1 MKPTDFSYHLSNYL
15 AKYLPGVMGLSPNTI
30 LSYRDTFAALVCF
43 YESILL
49 IKAEKIC
56 LSDFNANHVIRY
68 LDWLE
73 NTRHNAVSTRNNR
86 LAAIHAFAK
95 YIERNLPERM
105 YDMQE
110 IVAIPL
116 KKGSSIP
123 PKYLSKDAL
132 QLLLSLPDRNA
143 SSGRRD
149 GTLLSLLYD
158 SGARAQELCD
168 IIVSDIRVEQP
179 STVKLKGKG
188 DKTRIVPLMPPMV
201 SLLRQYLKERGLIHP
216 DKGCLPLFINHC
228 GDKLTRKGVSHIL
241 EKYYQKAKLLYPG
254 VFAETIS
261 PHNLRHSK
269 SMHLLQSGVNLIYI
283 RDILGHSDIKTTE
296 IYARIDSEM
305 KRKALESVTVG
316 VASESQPVWQKDKGL
331 LDWLK
336 SLG

>member
-1 MKPTDFSYHLSNYL
+1 M
-15 AKYLPGVMGLSPNTI
+15 
-30 LSYRDTFAALVCF
+30 
-43 YESILL
+43 
-49 IKAEKIC
+49 
-56 LSDFNANHVIRY
+56 Y

-73 NTRHNAVSTRNNR
+73 NTRRNAISTRNNR

-105 YDMQE
+105 YAMQE

-116 KKGSSIP
+116 KKGGSVL

-132 QLLLSLPDRNA
+132 QMLLSLPDRN
-143 SSGRRD
+143 SRSGRRD

-158 SGARAQELCD
+158 SGARVQELCD
-168 IIVSDIRVEQP
+168 IVVSDVRLEQP

-188 DKTRIVPLMPPMV
+188 AKTRIVPLMPPMV
-201 SLLRQYLKERGLIHP
+201 LLLRQYLKEHDLTDP

-228 GDKLTRKGVSHIL
+228 GHKLTRKGISYIL
-241 EKYYQKAKLLYPG
+241 EKYFRKAKMLHPEL
-254 VFAETIS
+254 FAETVS

-269 SMHLLQSGVNLIYI
+269 SMHLFQSGVNLIYI
-283 RDILGHSDIKTTE
+283 RDILGHADVKTTE

-305 KRKALESVTVG
+305 KRKALEAATVG
-316 VASESQPVWQKDKGL
+316 VVSESQPVWQKDKGL

-336 SLG
+336 SLVECNN